1 MKQVSLMQ
9 FNTPLIEG
17 VLVKRDKR
25 WLNKIDKS
33 VDGKEIKRSQSQHYL
48 NQAVF
53 SLADSATFASAQA
66 MVYGLVVIVLP
77 ALLSTY

>member
-17 VLVKRDKR
+17 LLIKRYKR
-25 WLNKIDKS
+25 LLNKIDKS

-53 SLADSATFASAQA
+53 LFADSAVFASAQA

-77 ALLSTY
+77 ALLSTH